1 MSATLVRHRFR
12 VVDYE
17 EMVER
22 GILTEDDRVELLRG
36 EVVEK
41 TTIGPAHAASVS
53 RLNRLFQ
60 RRLGELAIVSIHSPV
75 QLTDSQPEP
84 DVALL
89 KPRDDFYASATPRAD
104 DVLLIV
110 EVADSSL
117 ETDQTLKREIYAET
131 GIPEYW
137 IVNLVDSCVE
147 VYREPIASGQYGVMK
162 RLVRGEALAPL
173 RFPECEVAVSD
184 FL

>member
-1 MSATLVRHRFR
+1 M
-12 VVDYE
+12 
-17 EMVER
+17 
-22 GILTEDDRVELLRG
+22 
-36 EVVEK
+36 
-41 TTIGPAHAASVS
+41 
-53 RLNRLFQ
+53 
-60 RRLGELAIVSIHSPV
+60 AIVSIQSPV

-89 KPRDDFYASATPRAD
+89 KPRDDFYASATPRGD

-110 EVADSSL
+110 EVADGSL
-117 ETDQTLKREIYAET
+117 ETAQTLKREIYAEA

-147 VYREPIASGQYGVMK
+147 VYHEPMASGQYGVMK
-162 RLVRGEALAPL
+162 RLVGGGTLAPW
-173 RFPECEVAVSD
+173 RFSGWEVAVSD